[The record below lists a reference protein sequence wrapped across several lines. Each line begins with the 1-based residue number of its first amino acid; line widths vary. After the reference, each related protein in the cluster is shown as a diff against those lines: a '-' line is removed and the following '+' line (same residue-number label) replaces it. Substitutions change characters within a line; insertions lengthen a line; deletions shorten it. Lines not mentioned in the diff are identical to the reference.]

1 VDENSTFG
9 LERST
14 NLPIDEG
21 MNGVLVFLGG
31 GLGSLTRYG
40 LQKVV
45 SVLGASTAVSSAWA
59 TLSANALASALLAVW
74 MWKFGSQ
81 HPAHAAVAIG
91 FCGGLSTF
99 STWSLEL
106 ATWFREGQWPQALA
120 YAAVSVL
127 LGLLPF
133 WVWSVSAAK

>member
-1 VDENSTFG
+1 
-9 LERST
+9 
-14 NLPIDEG
+14 
-21 MNGVLVFLGG
+21 
-31 GLGSLTRYG
+31 
-40 LQKVV
+40 LQKLVP
-45 SVLGASTAVSSAWA
+45 AISSFSAGPAAWA

-81 HPAHAAVAIG
+81 HPAHAAVVIG

>member
-1 VDENSTFG
+1 
-9 LERST
+9 
-14 NLPIDEG
+14 
-21 MNGVLVFLGG
+21 MNWILVFVGG
-31 GLGSLTRYG
+31 GLGSVTRYG
-40 LQKVV
+40 LQKLVPTL
-45 SVLGASTAVSSAWA
+45 SSFSAVPAAWA
-59 TLSANALASALLAVW
+59 TLSANALASALLAAW

-106 ATWFREGQWPQALA
+106 ATWFRAGQWPQALA
-120 YAAVSVL
+120 YAALSVL